1 MSLKAFHL
9 VFVTVSVVLSL
20 GFGAWAMADYRRSGD
35 AESLW
40 WGVGSFAGAIAL
52 LVYGRWFLRKLKGVG
67 YL

>member
-9 VFVTVSVVLSL
+9 VFVTVSAILGL
-20 GFGAWAMADYRRSGD
+20 GFGAWAIADYRRTGS

-40 WGVGSFAGAIAL
+40 WGVGSLAGTAAL
-52 LVYGRWFLRKLKGVG
+52 IVYGRWFLRKLKGVG